1 MGRGLS
7 ELQRKI
13 ISKTDASGCIES
25 VEAFCIV
32 RDMDGPEA
40 LERTSSVRPHNQR
53 SSFYWSWKR
62 VFTAYEKRQQCYAVS
77 ASRALTRLCQ
87 RGLLRLVFIGR
98 VQVSDSTAYSERWS
112 HVDPF
117 YVLTDAGKLT
127 VKGARPA
134 RGNTSDLNGHRV
146 ADTNR

>member
-13 ISKTDASGCIES
+13 ISKADASGCIES

-32 RDMDGPEA
+32 RDMDGREPLQE
-40 LERTSSVRPHNQR
+40 SSSARPHNER
-53 SSFYWSWKR
+53 DSSHWKRKR
-62 VFTAYEKRQQCYAVS
+62 VFTPYEKRHQCHAVS

-87 RGLLRLVFIGR
+87 RGLLRLVYIGH
-98 VQVSDSTAYSERWS
+98 VQVSDSPVHSERWR

-117 YVLTDAGKLT
+117 YVLTDAAKVT
-127 VKGARPA
+127 VNDKRPA
-134 RGNTSDLNGHRV
+134 LHV
-146 ADTNR
+146 NR